1 MAKPLNQLSG
11 MPQMEVAFSGWSS
24 TFVLQIVS
32 QTIADGFVTD
42 TTVTVT
48 YNGTIQPLS
57 PEQTALKPDGERSWE
72 WLQIHVIAGQTNLVN
87 NDRIVYNGKSFKVM
101 SVKDY
106 TLNNYVEYHVI
117 ADYEAA

>member
-11 MPQMEVAFSGWSS
+11 MPQMEVAFSGWTS
-24 TFVLQIVS
+24 TFTLQIVS
-32 QTIADGFVTD
+32 QTVVDGFVTD
-42 TTVTVT
+42 TSVAVT

-72 WLQIHVIAGQTNLVN
+72 WLQIHVIAGQNNLET
-87 NDRIVYNGKSFKVM
+87 NDRVVYSGNTFKVM

-106 TLNNYVEYHVI
+106 TLNNYVEYHLVR
-117 ADYEAA
+117 DYEG